1 MEINLIKSNF
11 EIDYARPLNPHFMSI
26 KGLFFLVI
34 WNLLMTKIVNLR
46 TKSIGIE
53 EVCFVAANSDNDI

>member
-26 KGLFFLVI
+26 KGHLFFVLSHLEFAYDE
-34 WNLLMTKIVNLR
+34 NS
-46 TKSIGIE
+46 KS
-53 EVCFVAANSDNDI
+53 